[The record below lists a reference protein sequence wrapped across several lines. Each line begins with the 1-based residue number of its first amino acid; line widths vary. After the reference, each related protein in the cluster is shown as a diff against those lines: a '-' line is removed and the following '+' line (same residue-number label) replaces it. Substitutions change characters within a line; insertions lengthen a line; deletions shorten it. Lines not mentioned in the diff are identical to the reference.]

1 MHYRRNERN
10 TASPDHV
17 VRIVVHRPSVETGI
31 PMASRNRGQNWEYP
45 YDDMDV
51 GDSFHVMFSE
61 TSNPNVASRISM
73 YNKRHPD
80 TRFACR
86 IQTNEDG
93 EKLTRIWRI
102 R

>member
-10 TASPDHV
+10 TALPDHV
-17 VRIVVHRPSVETGI
+17 VRIVVHRPSVELGI
-31 PMASRNRGQNWEYP
+31 PMAPRNRNQNWEYP
-45 YDDMDV
+45 YGDMDV

-61 TSNPNVASRISM
+61 TSNPIVASRISV

-80 TRFACR
+80 TRFSCR
-86 IQTNEDG
+86 IQSNVDG

>member
-61 TSNPNVASRISM
+61 TSNPNVASESLCIT
-73 YNKRHPD
+73 ND
-80 TRFACR
+80 
-86 IQTNEDG
+86 IQIHDLRVESKQMKMVKN
-93 EKLTRIWRI
+93 
-102 R
+102 